1 VYSLQPL
8 ASWACSGPHQSNT
21 TITLSLFS
29 YTMLS
34 VTLLSLGPGQRQR
47 IEDDGPHFRWVRMD
61 PMHFRFFALEDGFLI
76 FHLAYTGHLRLHFRR
91 RGGRFFALDG
101 RSFTGCHH
109 RLWLS
114 FPQWSRPTLHQW
126 LGALD
131 APPPEHLPSTRGRC
145 SIPEPRPSAW
155 PFDTRRNGPE

>member
-1 VYSLQPL
+1 MLTNHERVNHKRVYSLQPL

-61 PMHFRFFALEDGFLI
+61 PMHFRFFCTGGWFPHLSSSLHRTSSSSLPEERRPLLRPRWAE
-76 FHLAYTGHLRLHFRR
+76 FHRM
-91 RGGRFFALDG
+91 
-101 RSFTGCHH
+101 
-109 RLWLS
+109 
-114 FPQWSRPTLHQW
+114 
-126 LGALD
+126 
-131 APPPEHLPSTRGRC
+131 PPPFMVVVSAVVAANATPMARSAGCPTTRALAIDER
-145 SIPEPRPSAW
+145 SLLHP
-155 PFDTRRNGPE
+155 